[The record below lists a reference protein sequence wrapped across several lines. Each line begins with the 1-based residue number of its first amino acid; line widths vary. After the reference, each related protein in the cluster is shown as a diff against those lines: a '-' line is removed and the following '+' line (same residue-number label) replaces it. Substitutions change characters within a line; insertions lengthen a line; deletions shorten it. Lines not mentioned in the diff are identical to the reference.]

1 MSDYTGLIMSSLKK
15 IMTILTCSQALCLV
29 FGLWIQSTVGNAV
42 FESSGE
48 SAQVAKNNN
57 QALADLGL
65 QTGIVVWLTGIQ
77 FCVNWLVISKVYKTI
92 ENRLQKHR
100 EDSLVA
106 VNELVRTR
114 DAIIFGLAKLAE
126 SRDPETG
133 QHLERISMYSV
144 RLATAM
150 RKHPKYS
157 DVVNSDF
164 VRMIGISSVLHDIG
178 KVGVEDAILLKPDIL
193 SDEEREKIRLH
204 AELGSDCIHQ
214 IESRLGNSDFLA
226 MARDIALY
234 HHERWDGKG
243 YPYGL
248 SGKEIPLAARIVA
261 VADVYD
267 ALASQR
273 VYKDAIPHV
282 ECVIEI
288 EANAHKQFDA
298 DIVDVFLSI
307 HEQFEDI
314 ADRFQDAAPMKR
326 DHVPSER
333 GGSFTPAA
341 IQYNEPEKSHSDK

>member
-1 MSDYTGLIMSSLKK
+1 MSSLKK
-15 IMTILTCSQALCLV
+15 IIVTLTCSQALCLA
-29 FGLWIQSTVGNAV
+29 FGLWIQHTVGHATLV
-42 FESSGE
+42 LSSENLLEGTTE
-48 SAQVAKNNN
+48 N
-57 QALADLGL
+57 QHALANFFLYA
-65 QTGIVVWLTGIQ
+65 GIVIWLTGIQ
-77 FCVNWLVISKVYKTI
+77 FCVNWMVISKVYSAVD
-92 ENRLQKHR
+92 NRIQKHR

-150 RKHPKYS
+150 RKHPKFS
-157 DVVNSDF
+157 EIVNSEF

-178 KVGVEDAILLKPDIL
+178 KVGVEDAILLKPDTL
-193 SDEEREKIRLH
+193 SEKEREKIRLH

-214 IESRLGNSDFLA
+214 IECRLGNSDFLS

-234 HHERWDGKG
+234 HHERWDGQG

-248 SGKEIPLAARIVA
+248 AEKEIPLAARIVA

-273 VYKDAIPHV
+273 VYKDAVPHV
-282 ECVIEI
+282 DCVVEI

-307 HEQFEDI
+307 HEQFADI
-314 ADRFQDAAPMKR
+314 AERFQDASPLKG
-326 DHVPSER
+326 DHIPSDR
-333 GGSFTPAA
+333 GGSYIPTV
-341 IQYNEPEKSHSDK
+341 IQYNKIHEAQSDQ